1 MEKIDTRQYPYDLL
15 SIVFAP
21 EPIPASVLANKDL
34 PLAVEY
40 VLSQLDPGSAKVLRC
55 WAQLRACN
63 SPKKN
68 CDNLSAE
75 MTDAIV
81 ANALREVRK
90 PSRLRYILYGFAMCE
105 QMRVE
110 EARVK
115 AYELGYQDGVG
126 TKSTNTPQNVAL
138 DDMELTTGI
147 RNQLAAAYSRHKDD
161 AERYRIPKQITCS
174 DDIAALTA
182 PQFYHIRNLGTS
194 KQAKILTKL
203 DELGYDTTKF
213 RKYPK

>member
-1 MEKIDTRQYPYDLL
+1 MWEVDITQYPYDLL

-21 EPIPASVLANKDL
+21 EPIPASALANKDL
-34 PLAVEY
+34 LLAIEY
-40 VLSQLDPGSAKVLRC
+40 VLSQLDPDSVTVLKC

-63 SPKKN
+63 FPEEK

-75 MTDAIV
+75 MTDAVV

-115 AYELGYQDGVG
+115 AYELGYQDGIG
-126 TKSTNTPQNVAL
+126 AKSTNTPQNVAL
-138 DDMELTTGI
+138 DDMELTIGI

-161 AERYRIPKQITCS
+161 PERYRIPKQITCS

-182 PQFYHIRNLGTS
+182 LQFYHIRNLGTS
-194 KQAKILTKL
+194 KQAKILNKL

-213 RKYPK
+213 RKYQK